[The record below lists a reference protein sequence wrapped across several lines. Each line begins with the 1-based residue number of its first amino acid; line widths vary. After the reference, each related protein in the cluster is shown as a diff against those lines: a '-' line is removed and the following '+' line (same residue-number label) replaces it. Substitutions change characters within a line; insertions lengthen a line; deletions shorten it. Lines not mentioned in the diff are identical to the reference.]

1 MIWLY
6 EAIGAIRDFIELGG
20 NVLWAIMLVVF
31 LMWTFI
37 LERLWYFYR
46 VHPARKAAII
56 GAWES
61 RSDTASWYAKRI
73 REGLV
78 SETSLAL
85 RQNVGLIRVLIAIC
99 PLLGLLGTVTG
110 MIAVFDVMTYSGVGN
125 ARAMAGGV
133 SMATVP
139 TMAGMVAALSGVYF
153 GTWLDHKAQQVP
165 PTSLLGKAVS
175 YTLGQWK
182 RLTVYV
188 EDGLLTPDNNLA
200 ENAIRP
206 FVVGRKNW
214 LFSGTPQGAWASATI
229 YSLIETA
236 KANGLEPYRYLRYL
250 FETLPQASTADEHR
264 ALLPWHLS
272 PTQLA
277 LPTDPTGA

>member
-78 SETSLAL
+78 SETSIAL

-153 GTWLDHKAQQVP
+153 GTWLDHKAQVE
-165 PTSLLGKAVS
+165 TEKLEDLL
-175 YTLGQWK
+175 Q
-182 RLTVYV
+182 
-188 EDGLLTPDNNLA
+188 
-200 ENAIRP
+200 
-206 FVVGRKNW
+206 
-214 LFSGTPQGAWASATI
+214 Q
-229 YSLIETA
+229 
-236 KANGLEPYRYLRYL
+236 
-250 FETLPQASTADEHR
+250 H
-264 ALLPWHLS
+264 
-272 PTQLA
+272 
-277 LPTDPTGA
+277 